1 MEEYKTNIKTNE
13 YWLSKL
19 QQFKMGESAP
29 DRMLN
34 FEKYVNTLKP
44 ADVQAAAKLVTNAP
58 SKIIAVLK
66 PGQ

>member
-1 MEEYKTNIKTNE
+1 
-13 YWLSKL
+13 
-19 QQFKMGESAP
+19 MGESAP